1 MIFLSKYEDIDNIE
15 LKNII
20 SSYQDYF
27 IFLNKNSTIQLFLD
41 VKKLKYYLLN
51 GLEIKYRD
59 YIFLFLRN
67 NIDSNIIKSNIIA
80 KNNLTLNLN
89 IDNILF
95 NINDNNINF
104 LNKNDYNNLN
114 YIINLSNN
122 IIMKNNNFSLNDK
135 NIIKLD
141 NNFYADIILER
152 FYFNKPKKITNSY
165 NFIIINYFNEIKNK
179 IITALSINNYDNNVI
194 IDNNFTKI
202 EDKTYQLNTKCNLI
216 LTNKKNIKLWI
227 LLINTYF
234 PNNKILAIEQK
245 RDLENI
251 KNKDIINYNFL
262 VLNTNILSNKFY
274 LNYFKKYLSTDNN
287 LYISIVNSFYDNIKN
302 LFILEENVQNFH
314 LFNWNNIIYDEINEI
329 LILNNKLIDYLT
341 TKNVKYYLQSN
352 KIELDEINYIIKNN
366 FDNNSNNFNN
376 YYSIIPDILLIK
388 NEEKFIY
395 NNIEKIYIDI
405 ELSDIQNTVYNI
417 FFKIYNFDNFDD
429 FDNFDNFDNINNT
442 DNINN
447 ANKYKKMCLYFFQI
461 LNHNFNFTTVDELS
475 LIINEYYDTL
485 IKNENLTDKISLLL
499 IKKLYVKN
507 IIENFKNNLVK
518 RKCSICIEKIEN
530 NNYCILRCGHYFCK
544 ECISEYISAN
554 NSINNIYSCPN
565 CRDKFKTNNIYYIN
579 LLNNNNDNDND
590 NNINCCNN
598 EITCCNKSNKINLKL
613 KKILEIIHNDENNNN
628 NNNNK
633 IIILSQFTE
642 ILSKI
647 ENIFIEHNI
656 EYNNLLNKQKKVKR
670 KNSKI
675 DNIIY
680 ISNYDSILKNS
691 NLNIFESSFSNNSNE
706 FTQKIY
712 GEIITKSDELFYNN
726 KNKIKIILLDYPEI
740 NNINHNLYDFIKN
753 IYYKSCENIN
763 FSLYFLYYKNTI
775 EEYIINKFYKENEK
789 SKQNEQ
795 NEQNKKNIEN

>member
-1 MIFLSKYEDIDNIE
+1 MIFLSKYENIDNVE

-27 IFLNKNSTIQLFLD
+27 MFLNKNNEIQLFLD

-67 NIDSNIIKSNIIA
+67 NIESTLMKTNIIA
-80 KNNLTLNLN
+80 NNNLN
-89 IDNILF
+89 INNIV
-95 NINDNNINF
+95 NIDNNINF
-104 LNKNDYNNLN
+104 LNKDDNNNLN

-122 IIMKNNNFSLNDK
+122 IILKNNNFSLTDK

-141 NNFYADIILER
+141 NNFYGDIILER
-152 FYFNKPKKITNSY
+152 FYFNKPKKMTNSY

-179 IITALSINNYDNNVI
+179 IITALSINNYNNNVI

-202 EDKTYQLNTKCNLI
+202 EEKTYQLNTKCNLI

-227 LLINTYF
+227 ILINTYF
-234 PNNKILAIEQK
+234 PNNKIIAIEQK

-251 KNKDIINYNFL
+251 KNTDILNYNFL
-262 VLNTNILSNKFY
+262 LLNTNILSNKFY
-274 LNYFKKYLSTDNN
+274 INYFKKYLSTDNN
-287 LYISIVNSFYDNIKN
+287 LHISIINSFYDNIKN
-302 LFILEENVQNFH
+302 IFILEEKFQNFH
-314 LFNWNNIIYDEINEI
+314 LFNWNNIIYDEIKEI

-376 YYSIIPDILLIK
+376 YYSIIPEILLIK
-388 NEEKFIY
+388 NEEKFMY
-395 NNIEKIYIDI
+395 NNIENKYIEI

-417 FFKIYNFDNFDD
+417 FFKIYNIDNV
-429 FDNFDNFDNINNT
+429 NNNINNI
-442 DNINN
+442 DNIDNIHD
-447 ANKYKKMCLYFFQI
+447 KYKKMCLYFFQI

-485 IKNENLTDKISLLL
+485 MQNEKSTDKIALLL

-507 IIENFKNNLVK
+507 IIENFRNDLIK

-544 ECISEYISAN
+544 DCISEYISAN
-554 NSINNIYSCPN
+554 TSINNVYSCPN

-579 LLNNNNDNDND
+579 LLNNNN
-590 NNINCCNN
+590 IFN
-598 EITCCNKSNKINLKL
+598 ENKIDCSNIESDLIKPDGVFRKLQTPVCPLSGQALQGSAEMNLKL
-613 KKILEIIHNDENNNN
+613 KKVLEIIHNNNND
-628 NNNNK
+628 K
-633 IIILSQFTE
+633 IIILSQFSE
-642 ILSKI
+642 ILHKI
-647 ENIFIEHNI
+647 ENIFIDHNI
-656 EYNNLLNKQKKVKR
+656 EYNNLLNKKKKI
-670 KNSKI
+670 KKI
-675 DNIIY
+675 DHKIKNIIY
-680 ISNYDSILKNS
+680 ISNYDSILKNGNLHLFES
-691 NLNIFESSFSNNSNE
+691 LVLNNQTEFISSIHEQTLTNTDVLLDIKKNIDNNLN
-706 FTQKIY
+706 
-712 GEIITKSDELFYNN
+712 
-726 KNKIKIILLDYPEI
+726 NKIKIILLDYPEI

-753 IYYKSCENIN
+753 IYYKTYENIN

-775 EEYIINKFYKENEK
+775 EEYIINKFYKEKEK
-789 SKQNEQ
+789 EKE
-795 NEQNKKNIEN
+795 KNIEN

>member
-27 IFLNKNSTIQLFLD
+27 MFLNKNNEIQLFLD

-67 NIDSNIIKSNIIA
+67 NIESNIIKSNIII
-80 KNNLTLNLN
+80 KNNLN

-95 NINDNNINF
+95 NSSDNNINF
-104 LNKNDYNNLN
+104 LNKDDYNNLN

-122 IIMKNNNFSLNDK
+122 IILKNNNFSLTDK

-141 NNFYADIILER
+141 NNFYGDVILER

-165 NFIIINYFNEIKNK
+165 NFIIINYFDEIKNK
-179 IITALSINNYDNNVI
+179 IITALSINNYNNNVI

-227 LLINTYF
+227 ILINTYF
-234 PNNKILAIEQK
+234 SNNKILAIEQK

-251 KNKDIINYNFL
+251 KNKDILNYNFL
-262 VLNTNILSNKFY
+262 LLNTNILSNKSY

-287 LYISIVNSFYDNIKN
+287 LHISIINSFYDNIKN
-302 LFILEENVQNFH
+302 IFILEEKFENFH
-314 LFNWNNIIYDEINEI
+314 LFNWNNIIYDEIKEI

-352 KIELDEINYIIKNN
+352 KIELDETNYIIKNN
-366 FDNNSNNFNN
+366 FDNSSNNFNN
-376 YYSIIPDILLIK
+376 YYSIIPEILLIK

-405 ELSDIQNTVYNI
+405 ELSDIQNIVYNI
-417 FFKIYNFDNFDD
+417 FFKIYNVNNVNNVNNIDNG
-429 FDNFDNFDNINNT
+429 NNNI
-442 DNINN
+442 DKVDSIHD
-447 ANKYKKMCLYFFQI
+447 KYKKMCLYFFQI
-461 LNHNFNFTTVDELS
+461 LNNNFNFTTVDELS
-475 LIINEYYDTL
+475 LIINEYYDIL
-485 IKNENLTDKISLLL
+485 MQNEKSTDKISLLL

-507 IIENFKNNLVK
+507 IIENFRNDLIK

-544 ECISEYISAN
+544 DCISEYISAN
-554 NSINNIYSCPN
+554 SSINDIYSCPN

-579 LLNNNNDNDND
+579 LLNNNN
-590 NNINCCNN
+590 NNCSKNQ
-598 EITCCNKSNKINLKL
+598 ITCCNNTSNYCASNEINLKL
-613 KKILEIIHNDENNNN
+613 KKVLEIIHNNNNN
-628 NNNNK
+628 DK

-647 ENIFIEHNI
+647 ENIFIDYNI
-656 EYNNLLNKQKKVKR
+656 EYNNLLNKKK
-670 KNSKI
+670 KI
-675 DNIIY
+675 KKTDNKTDNKIY
-680 ISNYDSILKNS
+680 ISNYDSILKNENLHLFEFLIS
-691 NLNIFESSFSNNSNE
+691 NSSAEFSENISEQVLPNTSALLDNINN
-706 FTQKIY
+706 I
-712 GEIITKSDELFYNN
+712 NN
-726 KNKIKIILLDYPEI
+726 INNKIKIILLDYPEI

-753 IYYKSCENIN
+753 IYYKTYENIN

-775 EEYIINKFYKENEK
+775 EEYIINKFYKEKEK
-789 SKQNEQ
+789 EK
-795 NEQNKKNIEN
+795 I